1 MNQVKKKNKKYGG
14 NLIKIELPL
23 IIILLIIGG
32 LGYYYFFIYGNNSN
46 NIGNNKQQNIP
57 SEIPRKP
64 IKPFT
69 SSDYENRNEWSENTM
84 KDFLTLKQ

>member
-1 MNQVKKKNKKYGG
+1 MNQVKKKNKKNGG

-46 NIGNNKQQNIP
+46 NIGNNKQQDIL

-64 IKPFT
+64 VKRFT